1 MRRGSTFVAAALAL
15 LSLPGVAHADSPKIA
30 AQALFEEGR
39 KLVAEGRVAE
49 GCPKLA
55 ESQKLDPAPG
65 TQINLADCL
74 ERSGKTATAW
84 VTYSEAAAAARSLG
98 RADWEELATTRAAA
112 LEPRL
117 TRLRIVVPPDAEAEG
132 LVVTRD
138 GTAVG
143 RAEWD
148 TAIPVDPGAHSVGA
162 SCDGRV
168 AHRETVEV
176 APGPAVVVVRIPRLL
191 PRPPPPPPPEA
202 RATGTAQRVVG
213 IAVGGAGLLS
223 GVAGIVLGVR
233 AAQMN
238 RDGRA
243 TCSGTVCPPDGAAKV
258 QTARDLATASTVTF
272 IGGGVLL
279 AAGIVIYFTAPRAP
293 RTANLQLLPQGVSL
307 QGTF

>member
-1 MRRGSTFVAAALAL
+1 LRRGPIFVATALAL

-39 KLVAEGRVAE
+39 KLVAEGRIAE

-132 LVVTRD
+132 LVVSRD

-148 TAIPVDPGAHSVGA
+148 TAIPVDPGVHSVGA
-162 SCDGRV
+162 SADGRV

-176 APGPAVVVVRIPRLL
+176 APGHAVVVVRIPRLL
-191 PRPPPPPPPEA
+191 PRPPLPAPNA
-202 RATGTAQRVVG
+202 RATGTAQRAVG

-243 TCSGTVCPPDGAAKV
+243 TCTGTVCPPDGADKV
-258 QTARDLATASTVTF
+258 HTAHDLATASTVTF
-272 IGGGVLL
+272 VGGGVLL

>member
-1 MRRGSTFVAAALAL
+1 MRRGATFVATALAL
-15 LSLPGVAHADSPKIA
+15 LSLHGVAHADSPKIA

-39 KLVAEGRVAE
+39 KLVAEGRIAE

-117 TRLRIVVPPDAEAEG
+117 TRLRIEVPPDAEAEG

-162 SCDGRV
+162 SADGRV

-176 APGPAVVVVRIPRLL
+176 APGHAVVVVRIPRLL
-191 PRPPPPPPPEA
+191 PRPPPPAPNA
-202 RATGTAQRVVG
+202 RATSTAQRGVG

-279 AAGIVIYFTAPRAP
+279 AAGIVIYLTAPRAP
-293 RTANLQLLPQGVSL
+293 RPANLQLLPQGVSL